1 MNKRIKIKLHNAFL
15 TATVITAYV
24 VYIVAVLKLGT
35 DWSGWT
41 SLKVAILAMSY
52 LIFIFSLNEKYL
64 TGDKSSC
71 KEDEYEDR

>member
-15 TATVITAYV
+15 TATVVAAYV

-64 TGDKSSC
+64 TGDKSSY